1 MERKGCAEPDRM
13 ADDIGWEAVTP
24 KGGLA
29 HRASSISISFSSQ
42 PSLCD
47 NACATTNRANIIG
60 YLAVTQVTLLL
71 VLMVSD
77 LLSWPPVFRAAMPT
91 PPYLLAAWLGS
102 WLFRPSS
109 EKLYRR
115 IALTFLFLVAA
126 YGMLR

>member
-1 MERKGCAEPDRM
+1 M
-13 ADDIGWEAVTP
+13 ADYFGLEAVTP
-24 KGGLA
+24 KAEPA

-47 NACATTNRANIIG
+47 NARATTNRANIIG
-60 YLAVTQVTLLL
+60 YFAVTQVALLL

-102 WLFRPSS
+102 RLFRPSS
-109 EKLYRR
+109 ERRYRR
-115 IALTFLFLVAA
+115 IALTFLF
-126 YGMLR
+126 